1 MEGRDDV
8 DGSLANIEKALQV
21 LTEQL
26 PGKVR
31 GSAGRVGWMC
41 LNVLHCMKEEV
52 LAEVARV

>member
-1 MEGRDDV
+1 MERRDDV

-31 GSAGRVGWMC
+31 GSAAVWAGCASMC
-41 LNVLHCMKEEV
+41 CF
-52 LAEVARV
+52 A